1 MADGRW
7 KHKARI
13 KTDPTDISVSV
24 RHEIQTDLLRYEIRV
39 VDVFLQ
45 LQQDLRPD
53 IVLVIVHQTP
63 EEIGISQ

>member
-1 MADGRW
+1 M
-7 KHKARI
+7 
-13 KTDPTDISVSV
+13 SV